1 MSARVATAKLSRK
14 GVHMLRRMT
23 VLATAVVMA
32 VFLVPGSAVGKS
44 IGGCPESA
52 SEKWELVTVE
62 SLGIPPEAANGIASL
77 DGNGDSLTCIKPQRP
92 GGVFRD
98 NTV

>member
-1 MSARVATAKLSRK
+1 MSARAATAKLSRK
-14 GVHMLRRMT
+14 GVNMLRRVT
-23 VLATAVVMA
+23 VLATAVVV
-32 VFLVPGSAVGKS
+32 VFVAPGSAVGKS

-77 DGNGDSLTCIKPQRP
+77 DGNGDGLTCIKPQGT

>member
-1 MSARVATAKLSRK
+1 
-14 GVHMLRRMT
+14 MLRRTTM
-23 VLATAVVMA
+23 LATAVVA
-32 VFLVPGSAVGKS
+32 AAYLAPGSAVGKS
-44 IGGCPESA
+44 TGGCPESA

-62 SLGIPPEAANGIASL
+62 SLGIPPEAATGIASL
-77 DGNGDSLTCIKPQRP
+77 DGNGDGLTCIKPQGT

>member
-1 MSARVATAKLSRK
+1 
-14 GVHMLRRMT
+14 MLRRITMLAIA
-23 VLATAVVMA
+23 VVAAALLAT
-32 VFLVPGSAVGKS
+32 GSAVGKS

-52 SEKWELVTVE
+52 SAKWELVTVE
-62 SLGIPPEAANGIASL
+62 SLGIPPEAATGIASL
-77 DGNGDSLTCIKPQRP
+77 DGNGDGLTCIKPQGT